1 MESAGA
7 NLMNQAQCAQRENA
21 QTIVA
26 NMVKQHEREL
36 AAWNYLQLVMA
47 KEPPDATE
55 EAALWE
61 LLGRARHGRY

>member
-1 MESAGA
+1 
-7 NLMNQAQCAQRENA
+7 MNQAQCAQRENA